1 MDVNKISSLTNKTK
15 QFHPIPRFPATYRDV
30 TIIIDKHIESRE
42 VVEMVQ
48 NTDDALIESVLL
60 YDLYEG
66 DPIPKGRKS
75 ITLRIIY
82 RSAEK
87 TLEDIDVTPVTE
99 KIAKNLLDKLNAS
112 LPG

>member
-1 MDVNKISSLTNKTK
+1 V
-15 QFHPIPRFPATYRDV
+15 PRFPATYRDV
-30 TIIIDKHIESRE
+30 TIIIDKHIESKE
-42 VVEMVQ
+42 VVEMARNVD
-48 NTDDALIESVLL
+48 NTLIESVSL

-66 DPIPKGRKS
+66 DPIPKGHKS

-87 TLEDIDVTPVTE
+87 TLEDTDVTPVTE
-99 KIAKNLLDKLNAS
+99 KIAKCLLDKLNAS

>member
-1 MDVNKISSLTNKTK
+1 MPMILLLN
-15 QFHPIPRFPATYRDV
+15 RFYYMICMKETR
-30 TIIIDKHIESRE
+30 S
-42 VVEMVQ
+42 
-48 NTDDALIESVLL
+48 
-60 YDLYEG
+60 
-66 DPIPKGRKS
+66 PKGRKS

-87 TLEDIDVTPVTE
+87 TLEDTDVTPVTE